1 MKVAMA
7 KPAQKVSSTLI
18 PTSELLLKLIFNPEH
33 NSNQRRILFT
43 YDRSL
48 SQQVIKD
55 KKQTQMY
62 SALGENKPQLILLN
76 IE

>member
-1 MKVAMA
+1 MDGTMGKH
-7 KPAQKVSSTLI
+7 T
-18 PTSELLLKLIFNPEH
+18 
-33 NSNQRRILFT
+33 
-43 YDRSL
+43 DRSL

>member
-1 MKVAMA
+1 VLYEKGARKFGFLSMCPLGCMPLMRARNPK
-7 KPAQKVSSTLI
+7 SS
-18 PTSELLLKLIFNPEH
+18 EGG
-33 NSNQRRILFT
+33 
-43 YDRSL
+43 DRSL
-48 SQQVIKD
+48 SKQVIKD

>member
-1 MKVAMA
+1 V
-7 KPAQKVSSTLI
+7 T
-18 PTSELLLKLIFNPEH
+18 KLIFYACQQA
-33 NSNQRRILFT
+33 SISLRDLGV
-43 YDRSL
+43 YVWGDRSL

>member
-1 MKVAMA
+1 MLPV
-7 KPAQKVSSTLI
+7 
-18 PTSELLLKLIFNPEH
+18 EFEH
-33 NSNQRRILFT
+33 DC
-43 YDRSL
+43 DRSL